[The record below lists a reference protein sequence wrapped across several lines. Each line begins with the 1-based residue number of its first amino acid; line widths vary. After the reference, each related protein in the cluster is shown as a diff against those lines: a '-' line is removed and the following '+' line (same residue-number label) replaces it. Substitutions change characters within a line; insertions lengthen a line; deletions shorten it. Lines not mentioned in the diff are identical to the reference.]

1 MGINTMIV
9 LGIFEKNK
17 VEFFFIT
24 LFLNYHTFLVY
35 LFNYGE
41 SYESTYIT

>member
-17 VEFFFIT
+17 VEFFY
-24 LFLNYHTFLVY
+24 NLVSE
-35 LFNYGE
+35 L
-41 SYESTYIT
+41 SYFFSVSI